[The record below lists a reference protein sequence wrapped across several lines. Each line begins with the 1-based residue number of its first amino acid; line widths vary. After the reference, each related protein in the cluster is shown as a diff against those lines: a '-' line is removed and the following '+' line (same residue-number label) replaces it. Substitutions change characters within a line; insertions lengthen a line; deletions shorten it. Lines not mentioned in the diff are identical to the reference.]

1 MTGVGVIN
9 NSLFCTKFT
18 VSSQTSE
25 MAENKIKKSDCLFWN
40 NSAKPPNQ
48 NKTNKTNLA
57 VSSLLNVLIPQLNVK
72 V

>member
-1 MTGVGVIN
+1 
-9 NSLFCTKFT
+9 
-18 VSSQTSE
+18 

-40 NSAKPPNQ
+40 NSAKPPKQ
-48 NKTNKTNLA
+48 IKTNKTNLA

>member
-1 MTGVGVIN
+1 
-9 NSLFCTKFT
+9 
-18 VSSQTSE
+18 

-40 NSAKPPNQ
+40 NSAKPPKQ
-48 NKTNKTNLA
+48 IKTNLA